1 MVWQKHC
8 RDIMRSEEPMRK
20 KICVA
25 TAFLLLTIHSLLF
38 LSGCQKKEAK
48 VDTVRLV
55 NVLVQPAE
63 KRSLRPFIEAIG
75 TLDAYQEVT
84 ISAEVDGIIRDVKAE
99 EGSVVPKGGL
109 LAAIDD
115 TDLVLEQKR
124 AQAAVKQCEATLA
137 NTQLE
142 FNRKEALVKEE
153 LVPKQQFED
162 VSTRLALADAELDRA
177 RAALSL
183 AVTKLA
189 KTKTYAPLACVVKEK
204 KVSIGDYVKVGMPLF
219 VVIQPNPIKLHFS
232 MPERD
237 VGSLRLNQEV
247 ALRMDAFPG
256 REFKGT
262 VNIIYPNLDEKTRT
276 LKVEALVPNAEG
288 LLKPGLF
295 AKVVLYT
302 GASRDTVVVPITS
315 LLYEAD
321 KVRVFVVN
329 GAEAHEKPVK
339 LGNKYGELAEVTEG
353 LTEGE
358 QVVVA
363 GQQNL
368 ADGAKVRIQAAGAPP
383 AQPERKPSR

>member
-1 MVWQKHC
+1 
-8 RDIMRSEEPMRK
+8 MRRRAVLLIS
-20 KICVA
+20 CC
-25 TAFLLLTIHSLLF
+25 LLLATTCLLF
-38 LSGCQKKEAK
+38 LDGCRKKETKAEA
-48 VDTVRLV
+48 VRLI

-75 TLDAYQEVT
+75 TLDAFQEVT
-84 ISAEVDGIIRDVKAE
+84 VSAEVDGIIRDVKAD
-99 EGSVVPKGGL
+99 EGSIVPKNGL
-109 LAAIDD
+109 LALIDD

-124 AQAAVKQCEATLA
+124 AQAAVKQSEATLA

-204 KVSIGDYVKVGMPLF
+204 KVSVGDYVKVGAPLF
-219 VVIQPNPIKLHFS
+219 VVIQPHPIKLHFAV
-232 MPERD
+232 PERD
-237 VGSLRLNQEV
+237 VGYLRANQDV
-247 ALRMDAFPG
+247 TLRMDAFPG
-256 REFKGT
+256 KEFKGT

-302 GASRDTVVVPITS
+302 GASKDTIVVPITS

-339 LGNKYGELAEVTEG
+339 LGNKYGELAEVAEG

>member
-1 MVWQKHC
+1 
-8 RDIMRSEEPMRK
+8 MRRRAVLLIS
-20 KICVA
+20 CC
-25 TAFLLLTIHSLLF
+25 LLLATTCLLF
-38 LSGCQKKEAK
+38 LDGCRKKETKGDAG
-48 VDTVRLV
+48 RLV
-55 NVLVQPAE
+55 NVQVQPVE

-75 TLDAYQEVT
+75 TLDANQEVT
-84 ISAEVDGIIRDVKAE
+84 ISAEVDGVVRDVKVD

-109 LAAIDD
+109 LASIDE

-124 AQAAVKQCEATLA
+124 AQAAVKQSEATLA
-137 NTQLE
+137 NTRLE

-153 LVPKQQFED
+153 LVPQQQFED

-189 KTKTYAPLACVVKEK
+189 KTKTYAPLACVVREK
-204 KVSIGDYVKVGMPLF
+204 KVSVGDYVKVGTPLF
-219 VVIQPNPIKLHFS
+219 VLIQPNPIKLHFT

-237 VGSLRLNQEV
+237 VGSLKLQQDV
-247 ALRMDAFPG
+247 TLRVDAFPD

-262 VNIIYPNLDEKTRT
+262 VNIIYPSLDEKTRT
-276 LKVEALVPNAEG
+276 LKVEALVPNADG

-295 AKVVLYT
+295 AKVILYT
-302 GASRDTVVVPITS
+302 GASKDTIVVPITS
-315 LLYEAD
+315 LLYEAE

-329 GAEAHEKPVK
+329 GEEAHEKPVK
-339 LGNKYGELAEVTEG
+339 LGNKHGELVAIAEG
-353 LTEGE
+353 LNEGE
-358 QVVVA
+358 RVVIA

-383 AQPERKPSR
+383 AKPERKP

>member
-1 MVWQKHC
+1 
-8 RDIMRSEEPMRK
+8 MRNRK
-20 KICVA
+20 YVA
-25 TAFLLLTIHSLLF
+25 IVCCLLLTAPGLLF
-38 LSGCQKKEAK
+38 LSGCQKKETKTDA
-48 VDTVRLV
+48 VRLI

-84 ISAEVDGIIRDVKAE
+84 VSAEVDGIIRDVRVD
-99 EGSVVPKGGL
+99 EGSIVPKGGL

-124 AQAAVKQCEATLA
+124 AHAAVKQAEATLA

-204 KVSIGDYVKVGMPLF
+204 KVSVGDYVKVGTPLF
-219 VVIQPNPIKLHFS
+219 VVIQPNPIKLHFAL
-232 MPERD
+232 PERD
-237 VGSLRLNQEV
+237 VGYLRINQDV
-247 ALRMDAFPG
+247 TLRMDAFPG
-256 REFKGT
+256 KEFKGT

-276 LKVEALVPNAEG
+276 LKVEALVPNADG
-288 LLKPGLF
+288 ILKPGLF

-302 GASRDTVVVPITS
+302 GAAKDTIVAPITS

-329 GAEAHEKPVK
+329 GAEAHERPIK
-339 LGNKYGELAEVTEG
+339 LGNKYGEVAEISEG
-353 LTEGE
+353 LAEGE

-368 ADGAKVRIQAAGAPP
+368 ADGAKVRIQAAGAPAKP
-383 AQPERKPSR
+383 QTKPSR

>member
-1 MVWQKHC
+1 
-8 RDIMRSEEPMRK
+8 MRNK
-20 KICVA
+20 KCV
-25 TAFLLLTIHSLLF
+25 TIVCCLLLTAPGLLL
-38 LSGCQKKEAK
+38 LSGCKKKETKTEA
-48 VDTVRLV
+48 VRMI
-55 NVLVQPAE
+55 NVLVHPAE

-75 TLDAYQEVT
+75 TLDANQEVT
-84 ISAEVDGIIRDVKAE
+84 ISAEVDGIIRDVKAD
-99 EGSVVPKGGL
+99 EGSIVPKGGL
-109 LAAIDD
+109 LALIDD

-142 FNRKEALVKEE
+142 YNRKEALVKEE

-204 KVSIGDYVKVGMPLF
+204 KVSVGDYVKVGTPLF
-219 VVIQPNPIKLHFS
+219 VVIQPNPIKLHFAV
-232 MPERD
+232 PERD
-237 VGSLRLNQEV
+237 VGYLRANQDV
-247 ALRMDAFPG
+247 TFRMDAFPG
-256 REFKGT
+256 KEFKGT
-262 VNIIYPNLDEKTRT
+262 VNIIFPNLEEKTRT

-288 LLKPGLF
+288 VLKPGLF

-302 GASRDTVVVPITS
+302 GASRDTIVVPITS

>member
-1 MVWQKHC
+1 
-8 RDIMRSEEPMRK
+8 
-20 KICVA
+20 
-25 TAFLLLTIHSLLF
+25 LLF
-38 LSGCQKKEAK
+38 LSGCNKKETKTEA
-48 VDTVRLV
+48 VRLV
-55 NVLVQPAE
+55 NVLVQQAE

-75 TLDAYQEVT
+75 TLDANQEVT
-84 ISAEVDGIIRDVKAE
+84 VSAEVDGIIRDVKAD
-99 EGSVVPKGGL
+99 EGSIVPRGGL
-109 LAAIDD
+109 LALIDD

-124 AQAAVKQCEATLA
+124 AQAAVKQSEATLA

-204 KVSIGDYVKVGMPLF
+204 KVSVGDYVKVGTPLF
-219 VVIQPNPIKLHFS
+219 VVIQPNPIKLHFAL
-232 MPERD
+232 PERD
-237 VGSLRLNQEV
+237 VGYLRLNQDV
-247 ALRMDAFPG
+247 TLRMDAFPG

-276 LKVEALVPNAEG
+276 LKVQALVPNTEG
-288 LLKPGLF
+288 ILKPGLF
-295 AKVVLYT
+295 AKVILYT
-302 GASRDTVVVPITS
+302 GAAKDTIVVPITS

-329 GAEAHEKPVK
+329 GEEAHEKPVK
-339 LGNKYGELAEVTEG
+339 LGNKYGEVAEISEGLAE
-353 LTEGE
+353 GE
-358 QVVVA
+358 KVVVA

-368 ADGAKVRIQAAGAPP
+368 ADGAKVRIQAAGGAP
-383 AQPERKPSR
+383 AKPQTKLSR